1 MYYGIDAICLKNV
14 YKLYMSFNSI
24 PKFCFWA
31 NYRQKDAQRTFQNEH
46 TNHRHSLEQGV
57 AVDKIGGRA
66 CQTPKKELPYKNFF
80 FIQRHKIHSRFCSD
94 YVTRICTVK

>member
-14 YKLYMSFNSI
+14 YKLYMSLNSI

-66 CQTPKKELPYKNFF
+66 CQTPKKEY
-80 FIQRHKIHSRFCSD
+80 
-94 YVTRICTVK
+94 RIRISPLFRGIKSTHVFVVIT

>member
-1 MYYGIDAICLKNV
+1 
-14 YKLYMSFNSI
+14 MSLNSI

-31 NYRQKDAQRTFQNEH
+31 NYQQKDAQRTFQNEH

-66 CQTPKKELPYKNFF
+66 CQTPKKELPYKNFSLF
-80 FIQRHKIHSRFCSD
+80 RGIKSTHVFVVI
-94 YVTRICTVK
+94 T